1 MLINISFIYM
11 ESTSTDILHDFIMI
25 LIVVIMGLIILAAM
39 GKFDSFSSRITKK
52 FLIKKRGR
60 IYIDKIPTEKI
71 PTDKTL

>member
-1 MLINISFIYM
+1 
-11 ESTSTDILHDFIMI
+11 
-25 LIVVIMGLIILAAM
+25 MGLIILAAM